1 MSEVPEFAESLF
13 SVPAE
18 DFVAERKRI
27 AGNLRDEGRT
37 EDAAAVAALRKP
49 PPVVLAAN
57 RAARSRP
64 KVAKAAARAASRV
77 AKQVGDVDARREL
90 DDQLTLLEEVALA
103 FLDRDGSAPS
113 EATRRRL
120 RDLLRNAA
128 ADDEAREALARGVLP
143 QEPEPAGFAAYAA
156 MPQGA
161 SRARSAVKGAAE
173 RMAATSRAA
182 HAEAKRREHE
192 RVLREE
198 VDAAEKRLVAARD
211 AEAEAA
217 QERARLEKELASA
230 RKKLDRLSRR

>member
-1 MSEVPEFAESLF
+1 MSEVPELAESLF
-13 SVPAE
+13 SVPAG

-27 AGNLRDEGRT
+27 AGMLRDEGRK
-37 EDAAAVAALRKP
+37 EDAAAVAGLRKP

-64 KVAKAAARAASRV
+64 KVAKAAARAAARV
-77 AKQVGDVDARREL
+77 TTQVGDTDARREL
-90 DDQLTLLEEVALA
+90 DDQLGLLEEVALA
-103 FLDRDGSAPS
+103 FLAREGSVPS

-128 ADDEAREALARGVLP
+128 ADEEAREALARGVLP

-156 MPQGA
+156 MPRAA
-161 SRARSAVKGAAE
+161 SRAGSAVKGAAE
-173 RMAATSRAA
+173 RSAATNRSG
-182 HAEAKRREHE
+182 HAEAKRRERE

-198 VDAAEKRLVAARD
+198 VDAAEKRLDAARD
-211 AEAEAA
+211 AEIAAA

-230 RKKLDRLSRR
+230 RKKLDRLSSR